1 MVQSSRVN
9 LLTWECEPLRV
20 DERCEK
26 VFLPAPHPPPSKSTL
41 SPRKRV
47 ILDDGFCDFAFSSA
61 QNDRI
66 GSIMLRMKVFK
77 LET

>member
-1 MVQSSRVN
+1 
-9 LLTWECEPLRV
+9 V

-47 ILDDGFCDFAFSSA
+47 ILDDGFCDFAFGFA
-61 QNDRI
+61 QNDSVSI
-66 GSIMLRMKVFK
+66 GMSESFLIRETK
-77 LET
+77 LKGV

>member
-1 MVQSSRVN
+1 
-9 LLTWECEPLRV
+9 V

-47 ILDDGFCDFAFSSA
+47 ILDDGFCDFAFGSA
-61 QNDRI
+61 QNDSTEDYSRI
-66 GSIMLRMKVFK
+66 MRGCSLR
-77 LET
+77 EIIRSYQ